1 MVDKRFDLLRFVED
15 AIKLVE
21 EVTEPPRGDDRQP
34 PPDEAQSG
42 KPRNA
47 KSGPS
52 LKMSQVAGLAA
63 AGLFAIAH
71 HAVRKNTPAGAR
83 DRQRKQERRDS
94 QTFQKELME
103 HFYRNAKEAE
113 RDEAFRLQTIHEQL
127 SKKELVV
134 KSRSAILVVN
144 PSEEQLL
151 DAMEAKR
158 FFTEARSELAEA
170 RAQAARKVRQIIP
183 PLLQTYLEGYPD
195 DPSFEASLTQAC
207 KSWEFQNGKQHAY
220 MMRRLENLEAA
231 LANIRDARTR
241 GTEQADQAF
250 SEQRLLFAPVGRPIT
265 AVDLERLSART
276 LQPRDA
282 RIAALFENLVEQ
294 RIKPAAVES
303 ALAEFAWNAT
313 ALADILERAVLRS
326 RIASHFGTGTP
337 QQAHQIERLGRVCQ
351 TALWNIA
358 PQELMLE
365 GEDAV
370 RIAAALIADFESPS
384 PLIHVIS
391 WRALAPV
398 IAGMREKLRSYVTR
412 DEARTLLERL
422 EGPALVAV
430 DAALR
435 KQGRERVFAPY
446 ADLMRDLA
454 AIARISRVVPALEQW
469 EQFLSQ
475 REAAR
480 AQIMAMAS
488 PFWAPLLGN
497 MLDAER
503 CDPRTPGAKERKV
516 YDLLQGFA
524 ALSDSQMAVVAHE
537 IKAILSNDGALHL
550 AARDE
555 GWIALTAR
563 FGSDT
568 VAGHALRELQALLDQ
583 APTERAAYFA
593 PLAQVAA
600 LGDFAPYHDAQQWGG
615 GNPVLETEI
624 GDLLSAGAVD
634 AAEARLR
641 DWLCKAPE
649 HPLRSS
655 VLATRID
662 SMRLTGW
669 DAFANVS
676 RDPAVGALMADF
688 SGHCVYNMLDSD
700 SDLLWFEDG
709 SIAVRDYDFT
719 AHSLD
724 EIRALGRHYPKP
736 WQGCAEI
743 SGGLRLRGLAPVLRA
758 RRKNDAVTRPDIP
771 RDHVRLQKAI
781 TDLTETWCFAAFA
794 VALRRC
800 AEAQPLAR
808 PIPVILGTHD
818 FGWGIPDVIF

>member
-1 MVDKRFDLLRFVED
+1 MVDKRFDFLRFVED

-21 EVTEPPRGDDRQP
+21 GVTERGRGDDRQP
-34 PPDEAQSG
+34 PPDGAQSG
-42 KPRNA
+42 KPRDA
-47 KSGPS
+47 KAGPS
-52 LKMSQVAGLAA
+52 LNMGQIGGLAA
-63 AGLFAIAH
+63 AGLFAFAQY
-71 HAVRKNTPAGAR
+71 AVRRNSPAGAR
-83 DRQRKQERRDS
+83 DRQRRQEKRDS
-94 QTFQKELME
+94 QTFQKELMA
-103 HFYRNAKEAE
+103 HFHRNVREAE
-113 RDEAFRLQTIHEQL
+113 RDQSFHLQSIHEQL
-127 SKKELVV
+127 SKKEIVV
-134 KSRSAILVVN
+134 KNRAAILVVN

-151 DAMEAKR
+151 DPIVAKR
-158 FFTEARSELAEA
+158 FFAEARSELAEA
-170 RAQAARKVRQIIP
+170 HAKAAQKVRQIVP

-207 KSWEFQNGKQHAY
+207 KNWEFQNGKQHAY
-220 MMRRLENLEAA
+220 MTRRLENLEAA

-241 GTEQADQAF
+241 GPEQAEQAF

-282 RIAALFENLVEQ
+282 RLAALFEDLVEQ

-303 ALAEFAWNAT
+303 ALAEFAWNGT
-313 ALADILERAVLRS
+313 ALADILERAVLRNH
-326 RIASHFGTGTP
+326 IALHFGMQTP
-337 QQAHQIERLGRVCQ
+337 QQAHQIERLGRICQ
-351 TALWNIA
+351 TALRDIA
-358 PQELMLE
+358 PQQLMLE

-384 PLIHVIS
+384 PLVHVIS

-398 IAGMREKLRSYVTR
+398 IAGMREKLRNYVTH
-412 DEARTLLERL
+412 DEARALLERL
-422 EGPALVAV
+422 EGPALAAV

-435 KQGRERVFAPY
+435 NQGRERVFAPY

-454 AIARISRVVPALEQW
+454 AIARISRPVPALEQW

-488 PFWAPLLGN
+488 PFWASLLGD

-524 ALSDSQMAVVAHE
+524 AFSESQMAVVAHE
-537 IKAILSNDGALHL
+537 IEAILSNDGALDL
-550 AARDE
+550 AARDD

-563 FGSDT
+563 FASDT
-568 VAGHALRELQALLDQ
+568 LAEHALRELQALLDQ
-583 APTERAAYFA
+583 APTERAAYFG

-600 LGDFAPYHDAQQWGG
+600 LGDFAPYYDAQQSGG
-615 GNPVLETEI
+615 GNLVLETEI

-641 DWLCKAPE
+641 DWLAKAPE
-649 HPLRSS
+649 HPLRSA

-662 SMRLTGW
+662 SMQLTGW

-688 SGHCVYNMLDSD
+688 SEHCVYNMLDSD

-719 AHSLD
+719 IHSLD
-724 EIRALGRHYPKP
+724 EMRALGRDYPKP

-758 RRKNDAVTRPDIP
+758 RRKNDAVNRPDIT

-808 PIPVILGTHD
+808 PVPVILGTHD
-818 FGWGIPDVIF
+818 FGWRIPDVIF